1 MEESF
6 LCYANCCYV
15 LETAFFYYM
24 KKQHQVVG
32 LNRRE
37 KGTRYEELYSGLSY
51 RKPVVGEVGQTQLI
65 VRS

>member
-1 MEESF
+1 M
-6 LCYANCCYV
+6 

-24 KKQHQVVG
+24 MNQQQAVG
-32 LNRRE
+32 LDTRE